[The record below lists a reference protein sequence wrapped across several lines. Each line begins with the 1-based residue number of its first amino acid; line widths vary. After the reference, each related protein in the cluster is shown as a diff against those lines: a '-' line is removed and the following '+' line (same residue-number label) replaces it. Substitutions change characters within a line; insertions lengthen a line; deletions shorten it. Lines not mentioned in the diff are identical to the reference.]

1 MFPRGVNTVRSD
13 HDVHRLEIQFVG
25 KDPRAQAFLNDAY
38 DLGLTALREINV
50 VDVYFIHGNL
60 SNESRAFLEDIL
72 VESLLQQATWGT
84 TTKTCDHFVETA
96 LHAGVTDAASQQLQR
111 IAARLGISIDVVTTA
126 KRFDL
131 AGKLDSYELDLLV
144 RKLLANPVIEYWSVD
159 APLVPVMPTGTGT
172 IVSSVE
178 VVELATDATDA
189 QLQELNV
196 ERGLAL
202 DIEELRAVRDHYCG
216 RGVRDI
222 ELEAIAQTWSEH
234 CAHKTFRASITTDSG
249 EVLESLIN
257 QLRETTQTIAAPFVV
272 SSFVGNAGVISFV
285 EGTTIALK
293 CETHNH
299 PSAVEPFGGANT
311 GVGGVIRDV
320 LGASHLPIACTNI
333 LCFGPPD
340 TDGLD
345 LPDGVFHPRRIRA
358 GVVAGI
364 ADYGNK
370 IGLPTVA
377 GAVLYDPGY
386 TANPL
391 VYAGCIGVAHGR
403 YATETPQPGDRVVVL
418 GGRTGRDGLRGAT
431 FSSTTMDA
439 TTGDVAGASVQIGDP
454 ITEKLLIDILGE
466 GQHLFRAITDCGAG
480 GLSSAIGEMAEGV
493 GASVE
498 LSELPLKYPGLS
510 PWEIWLSEAQERM
523 VVAAP
528 DVKPL
533 KEACRVYGVECTDI
547 GEFTGDGRLIVH
559 NKGDIVFDVDTH
571 FLHNGRP
578 QRQMTAVMP
587 TPHRSEMS
595 CNDFQYV
602 FGDIDV
608 VLTLQQLLRHPNISS
623 KEAII
628 HRYDH
633 EIGGATLVRPLV
645 GAQQDGHADG
655 VVLAEPRNT
664 HGIAIGIGVNPWFG
678 EKDPERMAL
687 SVVDEAI
694 RNVVAVGADPDKVA
708 LLDNFSWGDP
718 RRQTT
723 LGHLVAAV
731 KGCCTAAI
739 AHSAPFVSGKDSLNN
754 EYFGRDGERHSVP
767 PTLVITAVA
776 HVPDANKTVTPDIKE
791 AQNVL
796 VVLGHTLCEVG
807 ASHLAKIKNL
817 SFSGVVPD
825 ADATA
830 PSRYRVLHRAIRDGL
845 IRSCHDVSEGGI
857 AVAVAEMAIG
867 GRLGVDMSGC
877 ENASDA
883 QWLFSESNGRFIV
896 EVAPHHVSEVL
907 SLFAESSC
915 ILGTVTELDVLKFSD
930 KQAVSV
936 AELCNSWIP
945 QQ

>member
-1 MFPRGVNTVRSD
+1 MSFSS
-13 HDVHRLEIQFVG
+13 DVHRLEIQSVG
-25 KDPRAQAFLNDAY
+25 KDPRAQSFLSDAY
-38 DLGLTALREINV
+38 DLGLSGLCEVNV
-50 VDVYFIHGNL
+50 VDVYFIHGDL
-60 SNESRAFLEDIL
+60 SRENREVLEDIL
-72 VESLLQQATWGT
+72 VEPLLQQASWGL
-84 TTKTCDHFVETA
+84 TTKPCDHFVETA
-96 LHAGVTDAASQQLQR
+96 LHAGVTDAASHQLRR
-111 IAARLGISIDVVTTA
+111 IATRLGVSIDAVTTC
-126 KRFDL
+126 KHFDIV
-131 AGKLDSYELDLLV
+131 GTVDSRELDLLV

-159 APLVPVMPTGTGT
+159 TPLIPVVPIGSGAELSP
-172 IVSSVE
+172 VE
-178 VVELATDATDA
+178 LVQLATDTTDA

-202 DIEELRAVRDHYCG
+202 DPEELRAVRDHYRE
-216 RGVRDI
+216 RGIRDI
-222 ELEAIAQTWSEH
+222 ELESIAQTWSEH

-249 EVLESLIN
+249 EVLESLID
-257 QLRETTQTIAAPFVV
+257 QLRKATKTIDAPFVV
-272 SSFVGNAGVISFV
+272 SSFVGNAGIVSFV

-340 TDGLD
+340 TDGAD

-391 VYAGCIGVAHGR
+391 VYAGCIGVAHGEFV
-403 YATETPQPGDRVVVL
+403 AASPQPGDRVVVL

-431 FSSTTMDA
+431 FSSMTMDA

-454 ITEKLLIDILGE
+454 IAEKLLIDVLGT

-523 VVAAP
+523 VVATS

-547 GEFTGDGRLIVH
+547 GEFTGDGRLVVH
-559 NKGDIVFDVDTH
+559 NKGVVVFDVDTH

-587 TPHRSEMS
+587 TPHRAEMS
-595 CNDFQYV
+595 CNEFQDV
-602 FGDIDV
+602 FGDIDIV
-608 VLTLQQLLRHPNISS
+608 STLQQLLRHPNISS

-655 VVLAEPRNT
+655 VVLAEPRDT

-731 KGCCTAAI
+731 KGCCTAAM

-754 EYFGRDGERHSVP
+754 EYSGRDGERHSVP

-776 HVPDANKTVTPDIKE
+776 HVPDANRTVTPDIKE

-796 VVLGHTLCEVG
+796 IVLGHTLCEFG
-807 ASHLAKIKNL
+807 ASHLAKVKNL

-857 AVAVAEMAIG
+857 AVAVAEMAMG
-867 GRLGVDMSGC
+867 GRLGVDMTAC
-877 ENASDA
+877 ESATDA
-883 QWLFSESNGRFIV
+883 RWLLSESNGRFIV

-936 AELCNSWIP
+936 AGLCNSWIP
-945 QQ
+945 PQ

>member
-1 MFPRGVNTVRSD
+1 MGGV
-13 HDVHRLEIQFVG
+13 DVSTNSTQNRLEIRSLG
-25 KDPRAQAFLNDAY
+25 KDPRGQRFLNDAY
-38 DLGLTALREINV
+38 DLGLTRLQEINV
-50 VDVYFIHGNL
+50 VDVYF
-60 SNESRAFLEDIL
+60 FLGDLDTRKTVALEKIL
-72 VESLLQQATWGT
+72 VEPLLECVSWGT
-84 TTKTCDHFVETA
+84 TTPVCDHFVETA
-96 LHAGVTDAASQQLQR
+96 LHTGVTDSPSHQLQR
-111 IAARLGISIDVVTTA
+111 ISSRLGLGIEDVTTA
-126 KRFDL
+126 KRFEISGTLSSD
-131 AGKLDSYELDLLV
+131 ELELLV
-144 RKLLANPVIEYWSVD
+144 RKLLANPVIEYWSIDSPITPVVLAGSATTLTSVQWVPLALD
-159 APLVPVMPTGTGT
+159 A
-172 IVSSVE
+172 SDE
-178 VVELATDATDA
+178 
-189 QLQELNV
+189 QLQKLNV

-202 DIEELRAVRDHYCG
+202 DIEEMRAVREHYLG
-216 RGVRDI
+216 LGARDI

-249 EVLESLIN
+249 QVLQSLIN
-257 QLRETTQTIAAPFVV
+257 QLRTTTDTIAAPFVV

-340 TDGLD
+340 TPGSD

-391 VYAGCIGVAHGR
+391 VYAGCIGVAYGK
-403 YATETPQPGDRVVVL
+403 YVAEAPQPGDRVVVL

-431 FSSTTMDA
+431 FSSMTMDA

-454 ITEKLLIDILGE
+454 ITEKLLIDVLGR
-466 GQHLFRAITDCGAG
+466 GQHLFRTITDCGAG

-493 GASVE
+493 GAEVE
-498 LSELPLKYPGLS
+498 LSGLPLKYPGLS

-523 VVAAP
+523 VVAVK

-533 KEACRVYGVECTDI
+533 QDACDTYGIECTDI
-547 GEFTGDGRLIVH
+547 GVFTGDGRLVVRNH
-559 NKGDIVFDVDTH
+559 GDIIFDLDTE

-578 QRQMTAVMP
+578 QRQMDAIMP
-587 TPHRSEMS
+587 TPHRMEMS
-595 CNDFQYV
+595 REEFETV
-602 FGDIDV
+602 FGDIDIV
-608 VLTLQQLLRHPNISS
+608 SCLKQLLQHPNISS

-633 EIGGATLVRPLV
+633 EIRGATLVRPLV
-645 GAQQDGHADG
+645 GAQLDGHADG
-655 VVLAEPRNT
+655 VVLAEPLDT

-678 EKDPERMAL
+678 VLDPERMAL

-694 RNVVAVGADPDKVA
+694 RNVVSVGADPDKIA

-731 KGCCTAAI
+731 QGCCTAALRF
-739 AHSAPFVSGKDSLNN
+739 SAPFVSGKDSLNN
-754 EYFGRDGERHSVP
+754 EYFGSDGERHSVP
-767 PTLVITAVA
+767 PTLVITAVG
-776 HVPDANKTVTPDIKE
+776 HVPDANATVTPDLKE
-791 AQNVL
+791 VSNVL
-796 VVLGHTLCEVG
+796 IVLGSTSCEFG
-807 ASHLAKIKNL
+807 ASHLAKILNL
-817 SFSGVVPD
+817 SYSGVVPSSD
-825 ADATA
+825 DNA
-830 PSRYRVLHRAIRDGL
+830 PVRYRVLHKAIRNGL
-845 IRSCHDVSEGGI
+845 IRACHDVSEGGI

-867 GRLGVDMSGC
+867 GRLGVDMSQCGF
-877 ENASDA
+877 ATDP
-883 QWLFSESNGRFIV
+883 QWLFSESNSRFIV
-896 EVAPHHVSEVL
+896 EVAPKDVSTVL
-907 SLFAESSC
+907 ELFADSC
-915 ILGTVTELDVLKFSD
+915 CVLGTVTEKDVLQFSLH
-930 KQAVSV
+930 QAVSV
-936 AELCNSWIP
+936 SELCNLWKTSK
-945 QQ
+945 